1 MVDHSAGRT
10 YSTGR
15 TIIKKGVL
23 MTRMQI
29 NQKALAPSTD
39 RCLAILELL
48 SRNPGGLTLSD
59 IHRRLGVSK
68 NMVFR
73 ILGDL
78 SSRGYTHRTE
88 EKTYSLGGKLL
99 ELAVPRF
106 SGKNLVDEAAPEI
119 KSLRDESG
127 ESVGLLVPSGA
138 EAVLVYFQPSR
149 QSIRTV
155 YDIGVRVPMYCNAPG
170 KVFLVF
176 GEEKEC
182 MDRFKMQSFKRFT
195 ARTITDPAKLRRQLE
210 VARKEGYTVDH
221 AEEIEG
227 SNCVAAPVFDG
238 DNRLVAAVV
247 ITGPLDRINSVNYAS
262 HGRLASKAAARIS
275 ARLKQ

>member
-1 MVDHSAGRT
+1 
-10 YSTGR
+10 
-15 TIIKKGVL
+15 
-23 MTRMQI
+23 MTRMKI

-48 SRNPGGLTLSD
+48 SGNPEGLTLSD
-59 IHRRLGVSK
+59 IHRMLGISK

-73 ILGDL
+73 ILGDML
-78 SSRGYTHRTE
+78 SRGYIHRTE
-88 EKTYSLGGKLL
+88 GKNYSLGGKLL
-99 ELAVPRF
+99 ELAVPRA
-106 SGKNLVDEAAPEI
+106 SGKNLVDEASPEVMA
-119 KSLRDESG
+119 LRDESG

-170 KVFLVF
+170 KVFLAF
-176 GEEKEC
+176 GDEMEC
-182 MDRFKMQSFKRFT
+182 RERFKLQSFKRFT
-195 ARTITDPAKLRRQLE
+195 ARTITDPARLRRQLE

-238 DNRLVAAVV
+238 EDRLVAAVV
-247 ITGPLDRINSVNYAS
+247 ITGPLDRINAGNFAAL
-262 HGRLASKAAARIS
+262 GRKAMKAAARIS